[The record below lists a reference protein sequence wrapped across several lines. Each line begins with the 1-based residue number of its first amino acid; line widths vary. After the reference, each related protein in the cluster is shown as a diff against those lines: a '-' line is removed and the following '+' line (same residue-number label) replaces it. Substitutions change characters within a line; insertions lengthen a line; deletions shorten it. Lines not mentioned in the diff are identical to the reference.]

1 MKRSL
6 LFFALV
12 MASYGAVQAQVTT
25 SSVTGIV
32 KEANGSLTSGA
43 TIKATHVPSGTVYTG
58 SANAAGRFNLA
69 NMRVGGPYKI
79 EVTYVGQDPIIYN
92 DVYLQLGQPFV
103 LNPVFA
109 DKNTT
114 LEEVTVTARRGATKT
129 GVSTI
134 VGRKK
139 IEEMPAI
146 SRSITDL
153 TKLNPQANSQGDGFS
168 FAGRNSLFNSLTLDG
183 AQMNN
188 AFGLSSLPGG
198 QTGAQPFSLDAIEAI
213 QINLSPYDVKQGGF
227 TGAGVNAITKS
238 GTNTVTGSAYWYF
251 KNQDLQGYK
260 VDGEKLPKTES
271 YKNNQLGFSVGG
283 PIIKNKLFFFLNGE
297 TTKRTTPGSNILANR
312 GTGAANES
320 IVKASDLDL
329 VKKTLID
336 NFGYD
341 PGVYEGFNNDQKANN
356 ITAKIDWN
364 INEKHKFTLRYN
376 HLDSYRDIN
385 PSGSNSNRGRG
396 PSTTSMIF
404 SNLRYRQNNNIN
416 SITAE
421 LNSTFNSKY
430 ANQIQVVYSAFR
442 DFRDPLGTAF
452 PTVDIE
458 NGSGSNYISFGQEP
472 FSGLNKLNQ
481 NLFSVTDNFNIFAG
495 AHTFTFGGSLNYQK
509 FSNSFAQFVS
519 GQFRYKNMDDFI
531 AAAKGDK
538 TIQPSQY
545 QLTYSVVAGNERP
558 SADFSMMPIALYA
571 QDEWFVKPNFKLSYG
586 VRADIPVYTTDIVTN
601 EKVLDMTF
609 ANGEKLDVSRLP
621 KARVLVSPR
630 VGFDWDIRQDRSFIL
645 RGGTGIFTGGV
656 PGVWLTNQAGQTGMT
671 YGNIL
676 ENIKDGPVN
685 RPFNPDPNAYLPTD
699 RKNPATY
706 EIDVTSRDFKMPQI
720 WRSNLAVEYSL
731 PWDMKATLE
740 GIYTKSINEVY
751 HRDANLSDPKGTFS
765 GTGDT
770 RAYWLASGNA
780 RQINSS
786 ITRAIVLDNTSKGNA
801 YSLTAQLEK
810 RFGKYGDAMVAYTY
824 SSAKDITSNPG
835 SQANSAYTGNAI
847 VSNPNSPVLAYSSF
861 MVRNRIIAAVNIN
874 FNITPQLPTRI
885 GLVYEGRPYGDN
897 FGATRFN
904 YTVSGDILNGSGRF
918 SNVLMYVPKDRADIA
933 LVDIVDSKDKTKVLE
948 TADAQWAR
956 LDAYIN
962 QDKYL
967 STRRGQYAERNGAEY
982 PWMNRFDIRIMQELS
997 KVLKTKDNHRL
1008 QVSFDIINV
1017 GNLLSSKWGVTKT
1030 PNITNFMQYQGVANN
1045 KPTYTVSQNL
1055 KEQTFRNNTGIDSR
1069 YQMQLGIR
1077 YIFN

>member
-69 NMRVGGPYKI
+69 NMRVGGPYTI

-109 DKNTT
+109 DKSTT

-134 VGRKK
+134 VSRKK

-198 QTGAQPFSLDAIEAI
+198 QTNAQPFSLDAIEAI

-260 VDGEKLPKTES
+260 VDGEKLAKNET

-297 TTKRTTPGSNILANR
+297 TTKRTTPGSNFLANR

-320 IVKASDLDL
+320 LVKASDLDL
-329 VKKTLID
+329 VQKTLMEQ
-336 NFGYD
+336 FGYD
-341 PGVYEGFNNDQKANN
+341 PGVYEGFDNDQKANN

-364 INEKHKFTLRYN
+364 INDKHKFTLRYN

-385 PSGSNSNRGRG
+385 PSTSNSNSGRG
-396 PSTTSMIF
+396 PSTTSLIF

-442 DFRDPLGTAF
+442 DFRDPKGSLF

-458 NGSGSNYISFGQEP
+458 NGSGANYISFGSEP
-472 FSGLNKLNQ
+472 FSILNKLDQ

-495 AHTFTFGGSLNYQK
+495 AHTFTFGGSLSYQK
-509 FSNSFAQFVS
+509 FSNAFAQFMN

-538 TIQPSQY
+538 TALPTQY
-545 QLTYSVVAGNERP
+545 QLTYSVVPGNERP

-586 VRADIPVYTTDIVTN
+586 IRADIPVYTTDIVTN
-601 EKVLDMTF
+601 DKVLGMTF

-630 VGFDWDIRQDRSFIL
+630 AGFDWDIRQDRSFVL

-671 YGNIL
+671 FGNIL
-676 ENIKDGPVN
+676 ENVKTAPVN
-685 RPFNPDPNAYLPTD
+685 RPFNPDPNAYLPAD
-699 RKNPATY
+699 RQNPPTY

-751 HRDANLSDPKGTFS
+751 HRDANLTDPKGRFT

-770 RAYWLASGNA
+770 RAYWLAADNA
-780 RQINSS
+780 RQINPS

-801 YSLTAQLEK
+801 YSITAQLEK
-810 RFGKYGDAMVAYTY
+810 RFGKYGDAMIAYTH

-835 SQANSAYTGNAI
+835 SQANSAFAGNAI
-847 VSNPNSPVLAYSSF
+847 VDNPNSPVLAYSSF
-861 MVRNRIIAAVNIN
+861 VVRNRIIAAVNVN

-885 GLVYEGRPYGDN
+885 GLVYEGRPYGDV
-897 FGATRFN
+897 FGATRYN
-904 YTVSGDILNGSGRF
+904 YVVSGDILNGSGRF

-933 LVDIVDSKDKTKVLE
+933 LVDIKEVAGKTKAE

-956 LDAYIN
+956 LDAFIS

-1017 GNLLSSKWGVTKT
+1017 GNLLNSKWGVTKT
-1030 PNITNFMQYQGVANN
+1030 PNITNFMQYQGVTDN

>member
-1 MKRSL
+1 
-6 LFFALV
+6 
-12 MASYGAVQAQVTT
+12 
-25 SSVTGIV
+25 
-32 KEANGSLTSGA
+32 
-43 TIKATHVPSGTVYTG
+43 
-58 SANAAGRFNLA
+58 
-69 NMRVGGPYKI
+69 
-79 EVTYVGQDPIIYN
+79 
-92 DVYLQLGQPFV
+92 
-103 LNPVFA
+103 
-109 DKNTT
+109 
-114 LEEVTVTARRGATKT
+114 
-129 GVSTI
+129 
-134 VGRKK
+134 
-139 IEEMPAI
+139 
-146 SRSITDL
+146 
-153 TKLNPQANSQGDGFS
+153 LNPQANSQGDGFS

-198 QTGAQPFSLDAIEAI
+198 QTNAQPFSLDAIESI

-260 VDGEKLPKTES
+260 VDGEKLAKTES

-320 IVKASDLDL
+320 LVKASDLDL
-329 VKKTLID
+329 VKKTLMEQ
-336 NFGYD
+336 FGYD
-341 PGVYEGFNNDQKANN
+341 PGVYEGFDNDQKANN

-364 INEKHKFTLRYN
+364 ISEKHKFTLRYN

-385 PSGSNSNRGRG
+385 PSGSNSRTGRG

-442 DFRDPLGTAF
+442 DFRDPKGSLF

-458 NGSGSNYISFGQEP
+458 NGSGANYISFGSEP
-472 FSGLNKLNQ
+472 FSILNKLDQ
-481 NLFSVTDNFNIFAG
+481 NLFSITDNFNIFAG
-495 AHTFTFGGSLNYQK
+495 AHTFTFGGSLSYQK
-509 FSNSFAQFVS
+509 FSNAFAQFMN
-519 GQFRYKNMDDFI
+519 GQYRYKNMDDFI

-538 TIQPSQY
+538 TVLPTQY
-545 QLTYSVVAGNERP
+545 QLTYSVVPGNERP

-571 QDEWFVKPNFKLSYG
+571 QDEWFVKQNFKLSYG
-586 VRADIPVYTTDIVTN
+586 IRADIPVYTTDIVTN
-601 EKVLDMTF
+601 EKVLGMTF

-621 KARVLVSPR
+621 KARALVSPR
-630 VGFDWDIRQDRSFIL
+630 VGFDWDIRQDRSFVL

-671 YGNIL
+671 FGNIL
-676 ENIKDGPVN
+676 DTKAPIN
-685 RPFNPDPNAYLPTD
+685 RPFNPDPTAYLPAD
-699 RKNPATY
+699 RQNPATY

-751 HRDANLSDPKGTFS
+751 HRDANLTDPQGKFS

-770 RAYWLASGNA
+770 RSYWLPAVKNPDNTTTEVNP

-801 YSLTAQLEK
+801 YSITAQLEK
-810 RFGKYGDAMVAYTY
+810 RFGKYGDAMIAYTH

-835 SQANSAYTGNAI
+835 SQANSAYTGNAM
-847 VSNPNSPVLAYSSF
+847 VNNPNSPVLAYSSF
-861 MVRNRIIAAVNIN
+861 VVRNRIIAAVNVN

-885 GLVYEGRPYGDN
+885 GLVYEGRPYGDV
-897 FGATRFN
+897 FGGTRFN

-933 LVDIVDSKDKTKVLE
+933 LVDIKEVKDKTRAE

-956 LDAYIN
+956 LDAYIS

-1030 PNITNFMQYQGVANN
+1030 PNITNFMQYQGVTDN